1 MAISLSSIQTGK
13 DTKPPSILKYAVS
26 GFGKTSFAAQSPNP
40 IFLPTEDGIGDLEY
54 SRFPLMKSYD
64 DVKGAIKELIEQEHD
79 YKTVVIDTVD
89 NLEHLIN
96 KKVVDVYNAQ
106 GKKQITTASEIPFG
120 GGSVAA
126 MEYWKEICAGLEFL
140 RTNKSMMPIL
150 LAQCAVKKFESPDLE
165 PYDRYQLAIADK
177 ASLYIRSWA
186 QIVLFGNYK
195 TRLRESDSGK
205 NKALGDGERV
215 LYTQERPTHLA
226 KNRFNLP
233 YEIPFIKGQQWKDF
247 QALLF
252 KKSESTI

>member
-1 MAISLSSIQTGK
+1 MAISLSSIITGK
-13 DTKPPSILKYAVS
+13 DTKPASVLMYAAS
-26 GFGKTSFAAQSPNP
+26 GLGKTTFASQAPNA
-40 IFLPTEDGIGDLEY
+40 IVIPTEDGIGALDY
-54 SRFPLMKSYD
+54 ARFPLMKSYD
-64 DVKGAIKELIEQEHD
+64 EVKSAIKELIEQDHN

-106 GKKQITTASEIPFG
+106 GKRQITTSSEIPFG

-165 PYDRYQLAIADK
+165 PYDRYQLAIADR

-226 KNRFNLP
+226 KNRHNLP
-233 YEIPFIKGQQWKDF
+233 YEIPFIKDRQWADF
-247 QALLF
+247 QALLYPI
-252 KKSESTI
+252 KEPTI